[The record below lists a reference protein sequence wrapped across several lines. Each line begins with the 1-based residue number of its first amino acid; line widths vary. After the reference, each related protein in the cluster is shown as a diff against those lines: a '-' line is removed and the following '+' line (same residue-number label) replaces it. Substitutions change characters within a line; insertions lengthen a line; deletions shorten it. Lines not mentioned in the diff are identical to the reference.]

1 MTEAFPG
8 HYIAGDYQEQKT
20 PETEPETEYPADSE
34 SQVDDLTVVD
44 PESLREDGGV
54 VSGRMGNLALEA
66 SGVASPESD
75 RSEAASQDSS
85 DPPRTL
91 SPAEELR
98 ARLAGFQAGEN
109 NAAPVTGNPED
120 PDKARADLLAALRG
134 GGKES
139 PDASSQPSEKA
150 VKTGE
155 SDDQP
160 EANTQGDEQQ
170 PEMNSEQL
178 RELIDNCLQAAQSAR
193 EGLEKAMQSID
204 TAGSVSLDGFQA
216 GLSFAGGN
224 LNQVGNTAQV
234 LEKIAPQNKIDLLG
248 NSVNDVRLKIRLLD
262 ADANVQSGANVDR
275 GYLSRLL
282 ERVDEMVRFA
292 TELRDRQDQD
302 RREQAEE
309 GDDSSLD

>member
-8 HYIAGDYQEQKT
+8 HYLAGDYQEQKT
-20 PETEPETEYPADSE
+20 PETEHPADGE
-34 SQVDDLTVVD
+34 SQADDLTVVD
-44 PESLREDGGV
+44 PESLREDGDV

-66 SGVASPESD
+66 SGVAAPEND
-75 RSEAASQDSS
+75 RSETASQDSS

-98 ARLAGFQAGEN
+98 ARLAGFQPDKKE
-109 NAAPVTGNPED
+109 TTTSPED

-139 PDASSQPSEKA
+139 PDVSSQPPEKA

-170 PEMNSEQL
+170 PETNSEQL
-178 RELIDNCLQAAQSAR
+178 RELIDNCLQAAQSAK
-193 EGLEKAMQSID
+193 EGLNKAMQSID
-204 TAGSVSLDGFQA
+204 TAGSALPGDFQA
-216 GLSFAGGN
+216 GLLFADGN
-224 LNQVGNTAQV
+224 LNQVGNAAQV
-234 LEKIAPQNKIDLLG
+234 LKKIAPQNKIDLLG
-248 NSVNDVRLKIRLLD
+248 NSVNEVRLRIRLLD
-262 ADANVQSGANVDR
+262 TDVRSGANVDK

-282 ERVDEMVRFA
+282 ERVDEMVRFV

-302 RREQAEE
+302 RREQAE
-309 GDDSSLD
+309 GG

>member
-54 VSGRMGNLALEA
+54 ISGRMGNLALET
-66 SGVASPESD
+66 SGVASPEGD
-75 RSEAASQDSS
+75 TSQDGSG
-85 DPPRTL
+85 PPKTL
-91 SPAEELR
+91 SPAEALR
-98 ARLAGFQAGEN
+98 ARLARAGKKE
-109 NAAPVTGNPED
+109 ATASPED

-155 SDDQP
+155 SDDQS

-178 RELIDNCLQAAQSAR
+178 RELIDNCFQAAQSAR
-193 EGLEKAMQSID
+193 EGLNKAMQSID
-204 TAGSVSLDGFQA
+204 MAGNMSLDGFQA
-216 GLSFAGGN
+216 GLSFADGN
-224 LNQVGNTAQV
+224 LNQVGNAAQV
-234 LEKIAPQNKIDLLG
+234 LESAISQKEVTLLG
-248 NSVNDVRLKIRLLD
+248 NSVNEVRLRIRSLD
-262 ADANVQSGANVDR
+262 ADVRSGVNVDR

-282 ERVDEMVRFA
+282 ERVDEMVRFVA
-292 TELRDRQDQD
+292 ELRDRQGQD

-309 GDDSSLD
+309 GDNSSLD

>member
-1 MTEAFPG
+1 MTEMFPG
-8 HYIAGDYQEQKT
+8 QRSAGDYQKQKT
-20 PETEPETEYPADSE
+20 LETEYPADSE
-34 SQVDDLTVVD
+34 SQVDGLPAVN
-44 PESLREDGGV
+44 PEALREDGDV

-66 SGVASPESD
+66 SGVASPEND

-85 DPPRTL
+85 DLPRTL

-98 ARLAGFQAGEN
+98 ARLAGFQPDKKE
-109 NAAPVTGNPED
+109 TTTSPED

-139 PDASSQPSEKA
+139 PDATSQPPEKA

-155 SDDQP
+155 SNDQP
-160 EANTQGDEQQ
+160 EANIQGDEQQ

-178 RELIDNCLQAAQSAR
+178 RKLIDNCFQAAQSAR

-204 TAGSVSLDGFQA
+204 TAGSVLSGDFQA
-216 GLSFAGGN
+216 GLLFADGN
-224 LNQVGNTAQV
+224 LNQVGNAVQV
-234 LEKIAPQNKIDLLG
+234 LEGATSQKEIALLG
-248 NSVNDVRLKIRLLD
+248 NSVNEVQLRIRSLD
-262 ADANVQSGANVDR
+262 ADVRSGVNVDR

-282 ERVDEMVRFA
+282 DRVDEMVRFVA
-292 TELRDRQDQD
+292 ELRDRQGQD

-309 GDDSSLD
+309 GDNSSLD

>member
-1 MTEAFPG
+1 MTETFPG
-8 HYIAGDYQEQKT
+8 YYLAGDYQEQKT
-20 PETEPETEYPADSE
+20 PETEHPADSE
-34 SQVDDLTVVD
+34 SQADDLTVVD

-66 SGVASPESD
+66 SGVASPEND

-85 DPPRTL
+85 DLPRTL

-98 ARLAGFQAGEN
+98 ARLAGFQPDKKE
-109 NAAPVTGNPED
+109 TTTSPED

-139 PDASSQPSEKA
+139 PDATSQPPEKA

-155 SDDQP
+155 SNDQP
-160 EANTQGDEQQ
+160 EANIQGDEQQ

-178 RELIDNCLQAAQSAR
+178 RKLIDNCFQAAQSAR

-204 TAGSVSLDGFQA
+204 TAGSVLSGDFQA
-216 GLSFAGGN
+216 GLLFADGN
-224 LNQVGNTAQV
+224 LNQVGNAVQV
-234 LEKIAPQNKIDLLG
+234 LEGATSQKEIALLG
-248 NSVNDVRLKIRLLD
+248 NSVNEVQLRIRSLD
-262 ADANVQSGANVDR
+262 ADVRSGVNVDR

-282 ERVDEMVRFA
+282 DRVDEMVRFVA
-292 TELRDRQDQD
+292 ELRDRQGQD

-309 GDDSSLD
+309 GDNSSLD

>member
-8 HYIAGDYQEQKT
+8 HCIAGDYQEQKT

-54 VSGRMGNLALEA
+54 ISGRMGNLALET
-66 SGVASPESD
+66 SGVASPEGD
-75 RSEAASQDSS
+75 TSQDGSG
-85 DPPRTL
+85 PPKTL
-91 SPAEELR
+91 SPVEALR
-98 ARLAGFQAGEN
+98 ARLARAGKKE
-109 NAAPVTGNPED
+109 ATASPED
-120 PDKARADLLAALRG
+120 PEKARADLLAALRG

-139 PDASSQPSEKA
+139 PDASSQPPEKA

-155 SDDQP
+155 SNDRP

-170 PEMNSEQL
+170 PEMNSEKL

-193 EGLEKAMQSID
+193 EGLNKAMQSID

-216 GLSFAGGN
+216 GLSFAGDN
-224 LNQVGNTAQV
+224 LNQVGNAAQV
-234 LEKIAPQNKIDLLG
+234 LESATSQKEIALLG
-248 NSVNDVRLKIRLLD
+248 NSVNEVQLKI
-262 ADANVQSGANVDR
+262 ANVRSGANVDR

-282 ERVDEMVRFA
+282 ERVDEMVRFVA
-292 TELRDRQDQD
+292 QLKNRQDQD
-302 RREQAEE
+302 RREQTKE
-309 GDDSSLD
+309 GDIPR

>member
-1 MTEAFPG
+1 MTEMFPG
-8 HYIAGDYQEQKT
+8 RYPAGDYQKQKT
-20 PETEPETEYPADSE
+20 LETEYPADSE
-34 SQVDDLTVVD
+34 SQVDGLPAVN
-44 PESLREDGGV
+44 PEALREDGGV

-66 SGVASPESD
+66 SGVASPEND

-85 DPPRTL
+85 DLPRTL

-98 ARLAGFQAGEN
+98 ARLAGFQPDKEDA
-109 NAAPVTGNPED
+109 TSPED
-120 PDKARADLLAALRG
+120 PADLLAALRG

-139 PDASSQPSEKA
+139 PDVSSQPPEKA

-155 SDDQP
+155 SDGQP

-178 RELIDNCLQAAQSAR
+178 RELIDSCFQAAQSAR
-193 EGLEKAMQSID
+193 EGLNKAMQSID
-204 TAGSVSLDGFQA
+204 MAGNMSLDGFQA
-216 GLSFAGGN
+216 GLLFVDGN
-224 LNQVGNTAQV
+224 LNQVGNAAQV

-248 NSVNDVRLKIRLLD
+248 NSVNDVRLRIRLLD
-262 ADANVQSGANVDR
+262 ANVRSGENVDR

-282 ERVDEMVRFA
+282 ERVDEMVRFV

-309 GDDSSLD
+309 GDNSSLD